1 MCGNIV
7 ISFQIKAM
15 AEHLDQ
21 TDRLCAPRQM
31 RFSDH
36 FIDDVS
42 SLIGNLIKD
51 IVERYIKVININ
63 AFIEFIQPVFHY
75 TSGITKAGICYP
87 VSGMV
92 HIKDPLLLL
101 RMSSPCSSGSG

>member
-7 ISFQIKAM
+7 CSFQIKAM

-51 IVERYIKVININ
+51 IVERYIKVINID
-63 AFIEFIQPVFHY
+63 AYIEFILPVFHMWY
-75 TSGITKAGICYP
+75 NKGCGMCYP
-87 VSGMV
+87 VCGMV
-92 HIKDPLLLL
+92 YIKDPLLLL
-101 RMSSPCSSGSG
+101 RMSSPCNSDSG